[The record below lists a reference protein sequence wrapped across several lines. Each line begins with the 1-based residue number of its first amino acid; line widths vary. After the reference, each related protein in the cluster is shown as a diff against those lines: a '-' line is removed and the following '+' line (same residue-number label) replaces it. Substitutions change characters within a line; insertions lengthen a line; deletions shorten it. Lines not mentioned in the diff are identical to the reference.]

1 MAVKTYAS
9 SNQILGFVMPH
20 AALSILVNDAG
31 VTADPQTGK
40 KIIPAGTPVGGPDT
54 FYENEQ
60 TVLSVVSD
68 ATAKGVLQHDVDVT
82 SGQGNGSL
90 LIFGFVNENRLA
102 DGVTIP
108 DAVKTALNGKVTF
121 FRRNN

>member
-1 MAVKTYAS
+1 M
-9 SNQILGFVMPH
+9 
-20 AALSILVNDAG
+20 
-31 VTADPQTGK
+31 TADPQTGK

>member
-9 SNQILGFVMPH
+9 GNQILGFVMPH

-31 VTADPQTGK
+31 VTADPATGK

-54 FYENEQ
+54 FFEEEQ

-68 ATAKGVLQHDVDVT
+68 ATVKGVLQHDVDVT

-90 LIFGFVNENRLA
+90 IIFGFVNENRLA
-102 DGVTIP
+102 DSVKIP

-121 FRRNN
+121 FRRNK